1 MLNSPAFESQK
12 GLPRTGLPRSSF
24 IIPECSEPRS
34 DPVGVI
40 INCSHTALL
49 QLGTQTFGI
58 NSTEELISLNY
69 TILEGEEEGKQFP
82 EMWGGFLLTLP
93 PLGRRSFTPTVELPH
108 NGLCFQSS
116 LPKGG
121 SDPCSTQ
128 PSGVL
133 GLSPFSQGFV
143 PPAWR
148 ASCPQCHPVLRAPR
162 GQGMLDG
169 RDQQGQGAESSP
181 SKTCQGSPG
190 DSSLCCHP
198 CSLPHL
204 ALGCQA
210 GWHTLGTEPGRPPK
224 TFCGHFMGCRDT
236 EGTKCHSPAPLPHIP
251 WHWKSHPGC
260 SGKGQQVK
268 DTLLLKIIFKSIN
281 EDVSVSVS

>member
-133 GLSPFSQGFV
+133 GALSLLTGVCATSLESLVSPV
-143 PPAWR
+143 PPSAESTTGTGNVGWKGPAGTRGRIFSLQNLPGKPWGFLPLLPSLFPPTFGPWMPGWMAHPGDR
-148 ASCPQCHPVLRAPR
+148 ARQATKNILWPFHGLQRHWGDQVPLSCPTATHPMALEKPSW
-162 GQGMLDG
+162 MFWE
-169 RDQQGQGAESSP
+169 GA
-181 SKTCQGSPG
+181 
-190 DSSLCCHP
+190 
-198 CSLPHL
+198 
-204 ALGCQA
+204 A
-210 GWHTLGTEPGRPPK
+210 GER
-224 TFCGHFMGCRDT
+224 HF
-236 EGTKCHSPAPLPHIP
+236 
-251 WHWKSHPGC
+251 
-260 SGKGQQVK
+260 
-268 DTLLLKIIFKSIN
+268 IIKNNFKFN
-281 EDVSVSVS
+281 Q